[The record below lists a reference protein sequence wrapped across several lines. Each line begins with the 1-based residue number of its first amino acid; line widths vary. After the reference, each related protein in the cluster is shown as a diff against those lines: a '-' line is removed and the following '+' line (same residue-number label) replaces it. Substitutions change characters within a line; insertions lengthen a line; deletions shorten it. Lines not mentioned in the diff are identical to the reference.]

1 MRYKGYTAS
10 VRYVP
15 DDRAFHG
22 TVVGTRDMIHFA
34 GQTVDELETAFR
46 DSVDDYLEWCAED
59 GREPDRPYSGK
70 IALRTS
76 PETHRAM
83 IELANNA
90 GVSLNQWIDD
100 VLSGATKRRDEVAD

>member
-1 MRYKGYTAS
+1 MRYKGYTAN
-10 VRYVP
+10 VRFVP

-22 TVVGTRDMIHFA
+22 TIAGTRDTIHFT
-34 GQTVDELETAFR
+34 GTTVDELEGAFH

-76 PETHRAM
+76 PDTHRAM
-83 IELANNA
+83 MEAA
-90 GVSLNQWIDD
+90 SGEGVSLNHWIDD
-100 VLSGATKRRDEVAD
+100 VLSGAVRRYHHND